1 MINFVIKAANWTK
14 FLTILGYFSLIILNI
29 IGFIFLFYQLKS

>member
-14 FLTILGYFSLIILNI
+14 FLTILGYFSLIVLNI
-29 IGFIFLFYQLKS
+29 IGIIFFYQ